1 MKDKYITPELERE
14 FIEKHKQNG
23 LTEERFYKLLNAD
36 ACKGI
41 GNIYLNELDKIEN
54 EEEFE

>member
-23 LTEERFYKLLNAD
+23 LTEERFYELLNAD